1 MIRKNSVKVKQFSLI
16 SSIFIAGNKYY
27 FLYNDMIIFR
37 YDKTFEG
44 LLTSVFDAYSRKTFP
59 DKLLSEHDIEPLFT
73 QTCHHVTSSEEK
85 SKRVWNALLK
95 KLPNRASNM
104 ILHVWLS
111 ECEGSDELLFRYM
124 RKTFDHTHS
133 IAYNFSDA
141 DVLDIERLARKVAH
155 ETLYIKQFLRFQ
167 KAADGIFFAP
177 IRPIYNA
184 LPLSINHFTD
194 RFADQQWVIY
204 DLRRKYG
211 YYYDYHTTREIT
223 FTDEEDSLREKFDES
238 LMAEDEKLFQELW
251 KGYFK
256 ALTIK
261 ERINPRLHRQHMPV
275 RFWRYMTEKQ

>member
-1 MIRKNSVKVKQFSLI
+1 MIL
-16 SSIFIAGNKYY
+16 
-27 FLYNDMIIFR
+27 FR

-59 DKLLSEHDIEPLFT
+59 ERLLSENDIEPLFT
-73 QTCHHVTSSEEK
+73 DECHTVISSEEK
-85 SKRVWNALLK
+85 SGRVWKALQQ
-95 KLPNRASNM
+95 KLPKQACNM
-104 ILHVWLS
+104 LMYVWLS
-111 ECEGSDELLFRYM
+111 EVEGSDELLFRYM

-133 IAYNFSDA
+133 IAYNFGDA
-141 DVLDIERLARKVAH
+141 DVLEVERLARKVAH
-155 ETLYIKQFLRFQ
+155 EALYIKQFLRFQ
-167 KAADGIFFAP
+167 KAADNIFFAP

-184 LPLSINHFTD
+184 LPLAINHFTD

-211 YYYDYHTTREIT
+211 YYYDLNATREIT
-223 FTDEEDSLREKFDES
+223 FTDADDTLREKLDES

-275 RFWRYMTEKQ
+275 RFWRYLTEKQ